1 MKKKRTSIT
10 WDVLQA
16 DKEKKYMFPNNLA
29 QKTKKIY
36 IFLSLLCQLLFDW
49 LSLKVFWDTRL
60 YCHPN
65 IDNVP
70 VTRQKPALCS
80 IGCASKTGISFPEY
94 LEYTTYSLT
103 QGTIQKWNNSHNAI
117 FPKIFLI
124 SNAFSRCSTSTC
136 IHIGAVVQQTVK
148 YQCLSVVNS

>member
-1 MKKKRTSIT
+1 MHKSVTINLNSSESDHQKVLSYKTCSKNYEKKKRTSIT

-49 LSLKVFWDTRL
+49 LSLKVFCETRL
-60 YCHPN
+60 YCHTN

-94 LEYTTYSLT
+94 LGVYYL
-103 QGTIQKWNNSHNAI
+103 QLNSRHHT
-117 FPKIFLI
+117 KM
-124 SNAFSRCSTSTC
+124 
-136 IHIGAVVQQTVK
+136 K
-148 YQCLSVVNS
+148 